1 MLHTPDRKWKVRNLA
16 RECAVSIGLISR
28 TFSFLDEMGFVERAN
43 RGRIGYTRLVKKKEL
58 LELWVRNYD
67 FSLNRVESFYS
78 PDEKIL
84 QKLIRFFKKK
94 GLGDS
99 YALTLHAG
107 ANLITSYMV
116 TEHIHIYLNHGGFYE
131 IISEM
136 QDRVLLKQLVKGGNV
151 HFAYPHYKHSVFHN
165 VRRIAKYRVVSNL
178 QLYLDLYDFA
188 PRGREHGE
196 YLKNVLEERGEI
208 I

>member
-1 MLHTPDRKWKVRNLA
+1 MQINRSLFRDKSTLILREMLHTPDRKWKVRNLA

-84 QKLIRFFKKK
+84 QKL
-94 GLGDS
+94 
-99 YALTLHAG
+99 Y
-107 ANLITSYMV
+107 V
-116 TEHIHIYLNHGGFYE
+116 TT
-131 IISEM
+131 
-136 QDRVLLKQLVKGGNV
+136 
-151 HFAYPHYKHSVFHN
+151 
-165 VRRIAKYRVVSNL
+165 
-178 QLYLDLYDFA
+178 
-188 PRGREHGE
+188 
-196 YLKNVLEERGEI
+196 
-208 I
+208 